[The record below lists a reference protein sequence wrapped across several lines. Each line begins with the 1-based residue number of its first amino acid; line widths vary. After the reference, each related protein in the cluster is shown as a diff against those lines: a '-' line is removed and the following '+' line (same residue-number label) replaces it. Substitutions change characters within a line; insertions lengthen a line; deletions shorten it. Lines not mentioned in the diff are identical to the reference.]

1 MNLSRT
7 FTLSG
12 LLIVFSAFGCT
23 SANDATLPTPQPA
36 VAACHALLPP
46 GLDAWVAKVEGVI
59 ESLPDAPGTSFA
71 ERSASYKL
79 WRLHEDFEPYFGQML
94 DDAPAIRNLGPGCVS
109 KFDAAIQINRGLP
122 IVGARIYL
130 CSQKGDSNDPL
141 TGIFTCLDPGKVKED
156 AAELIVKPLGAYN
169 ASFDGPT
176 VEYLQGLRPW
186 GLGHPNQ
193 DIYSAFSSFGKAFA
207 CQSYLNLIDNSATQ
221 FAYWLELLSWS
232 WSNGS
237 MPVDPETGMVMSVSD
252 NSLPSQTTIWLS
264 NGTPPTE
271 VDLRTAADTFW
282 TKVRNAEMLAVR
294 GANFDALA
302 PLSLNELCA
311 GVMVVVDKIAGT
323 PPSVGSPQTE
333 YGQLDG
339 LFDGLTK
346 CGSGELGDEQQ
357 CRILRVFSAYP
368 LILDSYIELELEL
381 RKLSDF
387 ELTTE

>member
-1 MNLSRT
+1 MNRSRT
-7 FTLSG
+7 FTISG

-23 SANDATLPTPQPA
+23 NANQATSPTPQPA
-36 VAACHALLPP
+36 VAACQALLPP
-46 GLDAWVAKVEGVI
+46 GLDAWVEKVEGVV
-59 ESLPDAPGTSFA
+59 ESLPDTPGTSFA

-79 WRLHEDFEPYFGQML
+79 WRLHEDFNPFFGQML
-94 DDAPAIRNLGPGCVS
+94 DNAPAIRNLGTGCVS

-130 CSQKGDSNDPL
+130 CSQKGDSTDPI
-141 TGIFTCLDPGKVKED
+141 TGIFTCLDTGKVKED
-156 AAELIVKPLGAYN
+156 TAELVLKPLGAYS

-176 VEYLQGLRPW
+176 VEYLQGIQPW
-186 GLGHPNQ
+186 GLGDPNQ
-193 DIYSAFSSFGKAFA
+193 DVYSAFSSFGKAFA
-207 CQSYLNLIDNSATQ
+207 CQSYLNLTDNSATQ
-221 FAYWLELLSWS
+221 FAYWLELVAWS
-232 WSNGS
+232 WSNGQ
-237 MPVDPETGMVMSVSD
+237 MPVDPETGMVMSASD
-252 NSLPSQTTIWLS
+252 NSLPSQTTVWLS
-264 NGTPPTE
+264 NGTPPNGDE
-271 VDLRTAADTFW
+271 FQTAANTFW
-282 TKVRNAEMLAVR
+282 TKVRKAETLAVR

-302 PLSLNELCA
+302 PLRLNELCA
-311 GVMVVVDKIAGT
+311 GVIMVVDKIAGT
-323 PPSVGSPQTE
+323 PSSVGDPQTE

-346 CGSGELGDEQQ
+346 CDSGELGEEQQ